1 MGTGMKKGVKQK
13 FLVSLETQLCHG
25 CCSGN
30 CLRGGCFA
38 ENKHMVFLVDAWEK
52 GM

>member
-1 MGTGMKKGVKQK
+1 MGTGMKKVVKQK

-25 CCSGN
+25 CSGN
-30 CLRGGCFA
+30 CLRRGCFA
-38 ENKHMVFLVDAWEK
+38 ENKHIVFLVAAWEK